1 MVAPESEGLTV
12 GNSKLPDLIS
22 NPVVFLAMIITGF
35 AIGECGKA
43 KGWW

>member
-1 MVAPESEGLTV
+1 MRKIEPPGLF
-12 GNSKLPDLIS
+12 DIS

-35 AIGECGKA
+35 AISECGKA